1 MSAQSKAKAAQG
13 YDPKPEPNRCA
24 TCGHFKSDFVLP
36 EWMIKSNSEAAR
48 WSSTPYTLE
57 NDAVEKNHRC
67 GLGGFAVKKT
77 AVCQKY
83 VKRVPA

>member
-36 EWMIKSNSEAAR
+36 EWMIKSNSVKAR
-48 WSSTPYTLE
+48 WSAPLYTLE
-57 NDAVEKNHRC
+57 NDAVEKNARC

-77 AVCQKY
+77 AVCNY
-83 VKRVPA
+83 YINPVSA

>member
-24 TCGHFKSDFVLP
+24 TCGHFKSDFILP
-36 EWMIKSNSEAAR
+36 EWMIKANSEAPKRLA
-48 WSSTPYTLE
+48 PLYTLDD
-57 NDAVEKNHRC
+57 NAIEKNARC

-77 AVCQKY
+77 AVCQY
-83 VKRVPA
+83 YIQPVSA